1 MIVKKEIIQQF
12 KDGNAAA
19 FDNIYNT
26 YSSKLFSFANAL
38 LKDPDEATDIVQDV
52 FITLW
57 EKRDQVDIE
66 QNFDNYIFTIV
77 YNGVRKFFRKRSL
90 KYKLEDYLLGNSPD
104 AIEGADGDLIYNELL
119 ELANKSLE
127 KLPPK
132 RKEVYLLKK
141 QEGLSVKEIAKKL
154 DISPRTVES
163 HLAKALGFLKKE
175 LESISLLTLLFYYF
189 YII

>member
-12 KDGNAAA
+12 KDGNASA
-19 FDNIYNT
+19 FDKIYNT

-52 FITLW
+52 FVTLW

-66 QNFDNYIFTIV
+66 QNFDNYIFTIM

-104 AIEGADGDLIYNELL
+104 AIEGTDGDLIYNELQ
-119 ELANKSLE
+119 EMANKSLE

-132 RKEVYLLKK
+132 RKEVYLLRK

-175 LESISLLTLLFYYF
+175 LESISLLTILFYYF

>member
-12 KDGNAAA
+12 KAGNAAA
-19 FDNIYNT
+19 FDKIYNT

-52 FITLW
+52 FVTLW

-66 QNFDNYIFTIV
+66 QNFDNYIFTIM

-90 KYKLEDYLLGNSPD
+90 KYKLENYLLGNSPD
-104 AIEGADGDLIYNELL
+104 AIEGTDGDLIYNELQ
-119 ELANKSLE
+119 EMANKSLE

-132 RKEVYLLKK
+132 RKEVYLLRK

-175 LESISLLTLLFYYF
+175 LESISLLTILFYYF